1 MLLVMTQFKSLYYNL
16 SVLNVF
22 FTAFIPW
29 IGITPKN
36 LSKKGVASF
45 ALGVG
50 SSFLIVTYQCFRLF
64 QSICTG
70 QTERIVGAWRG
81 TDN

>member
-1 MLLVMTQFKSLYYNL
+1 MTQFKSLYYNL
-16 SVLNVF
+16 SVLTVF
-22 FTAFIPW
+22 STAFIPR
-29 IGITPKN
+29 IGIPSKN

-45 ALGVG
+45 ALGVAC
-50 SSFLIVTYQCFRLF
+50 SFLIDTYQCFRLF

-70 QTERIVGAWRG
+70 QTECIVGAWRG